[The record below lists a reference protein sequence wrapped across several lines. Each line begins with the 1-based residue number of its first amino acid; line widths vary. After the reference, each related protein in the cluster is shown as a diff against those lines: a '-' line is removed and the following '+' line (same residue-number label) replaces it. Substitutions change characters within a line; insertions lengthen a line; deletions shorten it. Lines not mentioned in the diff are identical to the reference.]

1 MNVSDL
7 QQFLRSLSRPLI
19 SVSGTKKAADDLE
32 RACAGLEPFRDL
44 NVAQFADFLANAEAY
59 ARTGVVP
66 TTESAKSSGGRGG
79 AKRADPQTLAAAV
92 DSVRSLYD
100 RVTSPE
106 VTYATI
112 EAELKRLDKQFKK
125 DGILQIARQFGIGG
139 TPKTKGAA
147 LEEIRRRM
155 SERKESF
162 ERTRF

>member
-7 QQFLRSLSRPLI
+7 QQFLRSLSRPL
-19 SVSGTKKAADDLE
+19 SDAGAKKAADDLE

-44 NVAQFADFLANAEAY
+44 NVAQFADFLANAEVY

-66 TTESAKSSGGRGG
+66 ATRPARSSA
-79 AKRADPQTLAAAV
+79 AKAGTKAGDPQALAAAV
-92 DSVRSLYD
+92 DSVRALYD

-112 EAELKRLDKQFKK
+112 EAELKRLEKRFKK
-125 DGILQIARQFGIGG
+125 DEILQIAREFGIGG
-139 TPKTKGAA
+139 TLKAKGAA
-147 LEEIRRRM
+147 LEEMRRRM
-155 SERKESF
+155 RERKESF

>member
-7 QQFLRSLSRPLI
+7 QQFLRSLSRPL
-19 SVSGTKKAADDLE
+19 SDSGAKKAADDLE

-44 NVAQFADFLANAEAY
+44 NLAQFADFLANAEAY

-66 TTESAKSSGGRGG
+66 TTKPARSSAGRAGTK
-79 AKRADPQTLAAAV
+79 AADPQAVTAAV
-92 DSVRSLYD
+92 EQVRSLYD

-112 EAELKRLDKQFKK
+112 DAELKRLDKQFKK
-125 DGILQIARQFGIGG
+125 DEIVRIARAFGVSG
-139 TPKTKGAA
+139 TPKSKAAA
-147 LEEIRRRM
+147 LEEMRRRM

>member
-7 QQFLRSLSRPLI
+7 QQFLRSLSRPL
-19 SVSGTKKAADDLE
+19 SVSGATKAADDLE

-66 TTESAKSSGGRGG
+66 TTKSAKSSG
-79 AKRADPQTLAAAV
+79 ARAGTKAGDPQAVAAAV
-92 DSVRSLYD
+92 EQIRSLYD

-125 DGILQIARQFGIGG
+125 DEILEIARQFGISG
-139 TPKTKGAA
+139 TLKAKGAA

-155 SERKESF
+155 RERKESF